1 MRIEDNKRLVKE
13 FLARFGEAD
22 LEGALAMMT
31 DDCTWWIGGKPELF
45 ALAGT
50 KTKAEMTE
58 LLGQLVPPMKNGLQM
73 TLHGITA
80 EGERVAAEVESYG
93 ENPDGS
99 VYNNDYH
106 FLFVVRGGKLA
117 QVKEYLDPMHTKAVF
132 FPD

>member
-1 MRIEDNKRLVKE
+1 MSIEENKALVKD
-13 FLARFGEAD
+13 FLACFGKAD
-22 LEGALAMMT
+22 LDGVLARMA

-45 ALAGT
+45 ALAGI

-80 EGERVAAEVESYG
+80 EGDRVAAEVKSYG

-99 VYNNDYH
+99 VYNNEYH
-106 FLFVVRGGKLA
+106 FLFVVRDRKLC
-117 QVKEYLDPMHTKAVF
+117 QIKEYLDTMHTHDVF
-132 FPD
+132 LAG

>member
-1 MRIEDNKRLVKE
+1 MSIEDNKRLVKE

-22 LEGALAMMT
+22 LAGALAMMT

-106 FLFVVRGGKLA
+106 FLFVVRDGKLA